1 MKAAVAQTLRLDGEL
16 ATRLM
21 AQAPRWAMGLL
32 VVLLGVRA
40 ATLVAAL
47 VSPPVLDAAAPITA
61 LAAGRAGVD
70 IPAVLRANLF
80 GMSQAVAGIGSA
92 PVTSMALVLAGVF
105 ADADEK
111 RGFAMLGTS
120 TADIKFYRVGDTLPG
135 GARLHAVQL
144 DRVLVD
150 RGGAIEALLLPPRTG
165 ALLGAP
171 PPVVQAAP
179 AVSTGRVQQIMR
191 ENPAIIGQ
199 VIQRQAVFAD
209 GKLRGMRVY
218 PGSNPQA
225 FSKLGLRPGDLVT
238 AINGTALDDQTR
250 GNEIFNTL
258 GNSADARITVIR
270 GGSQQDLVLN
280 LAEIA
285 NEAERLAQ
293 APVGVDQAGLPVST
307 R

>member
-16 ATRLM
+16 VTRLL

-40 ATLVAAL
+40 AMLVASI
-47 VSPPVLDAAAPITA
+47 VSPPVLEAAAPLTA
-61 LAAGRAGVD
+61 AAGRAGVD
-70 IPAVLRANLF
+70 IPAILRASLF
-80 GMSQAVAGIGSA
+80 GLSQAVAGTGPA
-92 PVTSMALVLAGVF
+92 PVTNMALVLAGVF
-105 ADADEK
+105 ADTDEK

-120 TADIKFYRVGDTLPG
+120 TADIKFYRVGDPLPG
-135 GARLHAVQL
+135 GARLHAVHL

-150 RGGAIEALLLPPRTG
+150 RAGAIEALLLPPRTG
-165 ALLGAP
+165 SLLTAP
-171 PPVVQAAP
+171 PPLAQAAP
-179 AVSTGRVQQIMR
+179 TVSTDRVQQIMR
-191 ENPAIIGQ
+191 ENPAIISQ

-238 AINGTALDDQTR
+238 AINGTSLDDQTR

-293 APVGVDQAGLPVST
+293 APLGIDQAGLPVST